1 MGVSSLLGCM
11 SMSMIYI
18 NTSDDERLFKQL
30 NYFSPPLLLLF
41 FVRSGLNFDLG
52 AIFSS
57 SDHIGSASLL
67 AVGVVYFVTRILGKY
82 SGAFLGCLLAGK
94 NKEVRN
100 NLGLALSLI
109 HI

>member
-82 SGAFLGCLLAGK
+82 SGAFLGACLPERTKKFATTL
-94 NKEVRN
+94 VW
-100 NLGLALSLI
+100 L
-109 HI
+109 